1 MSVITIQSAI
11 AGIEQ
16 WRNRL
21 ASSGRSVATPSSAP
35 QTEGSGPDAQPSP
48 AAFMSSIRS
57 DLQKSLNQGWQDY
70 MQKLRVDLSRPVKR
84 QSPAADQMDKQLL
97 KQRVDSLRQ
106 MMMMTH
112 DKAGLR
118 ALASQLAQLARELKS
133 LVASMTQNAA
143 DQQMAV
149 SVGGAADQPSA
160 DSAAASAQDASPE
173 QDHAADDAQAA
184 SSAEAAAVSSADA
197 SSDASSASAAE
208 SASGNAAP
216 GQASQADAAAGSSDA
231 TASAPQG
238 AVDQAAANA
247 ADPQAAL
254 RNMLAHGNPVAAD
267 QDIQEMLLTLKM
279 VQAFIKQMALQ
290 LQGQEDRKMKEDQEQ
305 AGKALQDVD
314 TILKG
319 GPEALAALSGQMEVN
334 VSAPADA
341 SSTAV

>member
-21 ASSGRSVATPSSAP
+21 VSSGRSVATPSSAR
-35 QTEGSGPDAQPSP
+35 QTEGSGSDAQPSP
-48 AAFMSSIRS
+48 AALMSSIRS

-84 QSPAADQMDKQLL
+84 QSAAADQMDKQLL
-97 KQRVDSLRQ
+97 KQRVDALRQ
-106 MMMMTH
+106 MMMMTR

-149 SVGGAADQPSA
+149 SLGGAADQPSA
-160 DSAAASAQDASPE
+160 DSAAASAQDASPG
-173 QDHAADDAQAA
+173 QDHAGDDAQAA
-184 SSAEAAAVSSADA
+184 SSAETAAVASASASADA
-197 SSDASSASAAE
+197 SPASSAE
-208 SASGNAAP
+208 PASGNATQEP
-216 GQASQADAAAGSSDA
+216 ASQADAPAGLSDA
-231 TASAPQG
+231 AAPQG
-238 AVDQAAANA
+238 AADQAAANA

-267 QDIQEMLLTLKM
+267 QDIQEMLFTLKM

-290 LQGQEDRKMKEDQEQ
+290 LQAQEDRKMKEDQEQ

-319 GPEALAALSGQMEVN
+319 GPEALAALSGQMDVN

-341 SSTAV
+341 SSTVA

>member
-21 ASSGRSVATPSSAP
+21 VSSGRSVATPASAP
-35 QTEGSGPDAQPSP
+35 QTEGSGSDAQPSP
-48 AAFMSSIRS
+48 AALMSSIRS

-70 MQKLRVDLSRPVKR
+70 MQKLRVDLSRPIKR
-84 QSPAADQMDKQLL
+84 QSAAADQMDKQLL
-97 KQRVDSLRQ
+97 KQRVDALRQ
-106 MMMMTH
+106 MMMMTR

-149 SVGGAADQPSA
+149 SLGGAADQPSA
-160 DSAAASAQDASPE
+160 DSAAASAQDASSG

-184 SSAEAAAVSSADA
+184 SRAETAAVASASVSADA
-197 SSDASSASAAE
+197 SPASSAAPAG
-208 SASGNAAP
+208 GNATQEP
-216 GQASQADAAAGSSDA
+216 ASQADAPAGLSDA
-231 TASAPQG
+231 AAPQG
-238 AVDQAAANA
+238 AADQAAANA

-290 LQGQEDRKMKEDQEQ
+290 LQAQEDRKMKEDQEQ

-319 GPEALAALSGQMEVN
+319 GPEALAALSGQMDVN

-341 SSTAV
+341 SSTVA

>member
-21 ASSGRSVATPSSAP
+21 VSSGRSVATPSSAP
-35 QTEGSGPDAQPSP
+35 QTEGSGLDAQPSP
-48 AAFMSSIRS
+48 AALMSSIRS

-84 QSPAADQMDKQLL
+84 QSAAADQMDKQLL
-97 KQRVDSLRQ
+97 KQRVDALRQ
-106 MMMMTH
+106 MMMTR

-149 SVGGAADQPSA
+149 SLGGAADQPSV
-160 DSAAASAQDASPE
+160 DSAAASAQDASPG

-184 SSAEAAAVSSADA
+184 SSAEAAAVASASASADA
-197 SSDASSASAAE
+197 SPVSSAALAG
-208 SASGNAAP
+208 GNATQEP
-216 GQASQADAAAGSSDA
+216 ASQADAPAGSSDA
-231 TASAPQG
+231 AASAQQG
-238 AVDQAAANA
+238 ASDQAAANA

-290 LQGQEDRKMKEDQEQ
+290 LQAQEERKMKEDQEQ

-319 GPEALAALSGQMEVN
+319 GPEALAALSGQMDVN

-341 SSTAV
+341 SSTVA

>member
-1 MSVITIQSAI
+1 
-11 AGIEQ
+11 
-16 WRNRL
+16 
-21 ASSGRSVATPSSAP
+21 
-35 QTEGSGPDAQPSP
+35 
-48 AAFMSSIRS
+48 MSSIRS

-84 QSPAADQMDKQLL
+84 QSAAADQMDKQLL
-97 KQRVDSLRQ
+97 KQRVDALRQ
-106 MMMMTH
+106 MMMMTR

-149 SVGGAADQPSA
+149 SLGGAADQPSA
-160 DSAAASAQDASPE
+160 DSAAASAQDASPG
-173 QDHAADDAQAA
+173 QDHAGDDAQAA
-184 SSAEAAAVSSADA
+184 SSAETAAVASASASADA
-197 SSDASSASAAE
+197 SPASSAE
-208 SASGNAAP
+208 PASGNATQEP
-216 GQASQADAAAGSSDA
+216 ASQADAPAGSSDA
-231 TASAPQG
+231 AAPQG
-238 AVDQAAANA
+238 AADQAAANA

-290 LQGQEDRKMKEDQEQ
+290 LQAQEDRKMKEDQEQ

-319 GPEALAALSGQMEVN
+319 GPEALAALSGQMDVN

-341 SSTAV
+341 SSTVA

>member
-1 MSVITIQSAI
+1 
-11 AGIEQ
+11 
-16 WRNRL
+16 
-21 ASSGRSVATPSSAP
+21 
-35 QTEGSGPDAQPSP
+35 
-48 AAFMSSIRS
+48 
-57 DLQKSLNQGWQDY
+57 
-70 MQKLRVDLSRPVKR
+70 
-84 QSPAADQMDKQLL
+84 
-97 KQRVDSLRQ
+97 
-106 MMMMTH
+106 MMMMTR

-143 DQQMAV
+143 DQQMVV

-184 SSAEAAAVSSADA
+184 SSAEAAAVASASASADA
-197 SSDASSASAAE
+197 SPASSAAPAG
-208 SASGNAAP
+208 GNATQEP
-216 GQASQADAAAGSSDA
+216 ASQADAPAGSSDA
-231 TASAPQG
+231 AAPQD
-238 AVDQAAANA
+238 AADQAAANA

-305 AGKALQDVD
+305 AGKALQDVG

-319 GPEALAALSGQMEVN
+319 GPEALAALSGQMDVS